1 MNSKTPYREFYR
13 RKLPHYRSPGA
24 IYHLRFSI
32 HSPHIRL
39 SKPCMFELVEA
50 SFLSWHK
57 KSFILYA
64 YVIMPDH
71 CHLLIQPLWKS
82 SDHDYQLLEEIAR
95 TLKSSTS
102 LQINRIL
109 NRCGR
114 FWKKEYFDRIV
125 RNDKDQDTKI
135 DYIHHNPV
143 RWGLVR
149 QPMDY
154 RWSSAATIYSGRMEY
169 AGWFD

>member
-1 MNSKTPYREFYR
+1 
-13 RKLPHYRSPGA
+13 
-24 IYHLRFSI
+24 
-32 HSPHIRL
+32 
-39 SKPCMFELVEA
+39 MFEVVEA
-50 SFLSWHK
+50 SFLFWHK
-57 KSFILYA
+57 KSFIIYA
-64 YVIMPDH
+64 YVIMPNH
-71 CHLLIQPLWKS
+71 CHLLIQPLPKS
-82 SDHDYQLLEEIAR
+82 NYFEYHPLEEILR

-125 RNDKDQDTKI
+125 RNDKDLEIKI
-135 DYIHHNPV
+135 DYIHHNPI
-143 RWGLVR
+143 RWELVK
-149 QPMDY
+149 QPKDY